1 MDRVRTRKQL
11 WNTIGK
17 DHGSKKL
24 KISIMDEIGME
35 LDIEM
40 LQFYRVMIR
49 KFKILVKNM
58 NVYST

>member
-1 MDRVRTRKQL
+1 
-11 WNTIGK
+11 
-17 DHGSKKL
+17 
-24 KISIMDEIGME
+24 MDEISME